1 MKDRGEYTL
10 TRDAVVNLTAEF
22 LTTRGVPENADAML
36 DLEVRWV
43 DGSARYRPADVIA
56 WCRERQ
62 PPAIRRA
69 LARSAMV
76 DEIMASMIEPESY
89 GEGVHD
95 WTPTIESTTSEV
107 VYDVLEQIIKA
118 GDDAAGDES

>member
-62 PPAIRRA
+62 PPATRRA
-69 LARSAMV
+69 LAIASRL
-76 DEIMASMIEPESY
+76 DEMEAEHLKYLETITKHGYESELEEVAVKAVGATIGTLLTAGEAS
-89 GEGVHD
+89 
-95 WTPTIESTTSEV
+95 
-107 VYDVLEQIIKA
+107 
-118 GDDAAGDES
+118 